1 MTGESTPVEV
11 SPGMKVIGSALN
23 NNGRLI
29 VRATRVGSDTE
40 LARITSMVVT
50 AQGNKAPIQAYA
62 DKIASFFVPLVT
74 LLAIATFAFWFYLDN
89 QSLTFAI
96 STAITVL
103 VIACPCALG
112 LATPVALLVAT
123 GRGALRGIVIRQPR
137 VLEASRRIDVA
148 IFDKT
153 GTLTD
158 GVMRVSLDL
167 DKPIGFGVLTVD
179 TIEQAIARSG
189 VAGSKEDK
197 GHDSA
202 VAALDLLRVKRE
214 LGEKFSN

>member
-1 MTGESTPVEV
+1 MMTGESTPVEV

-74 LLAIATFAFWFYLDN
+74 LLAIATFAFWFYLDD

-112 LATPVALLVAT
+112 LATPVALLV
-123 GRGALRGIVIRQPR
+123 LVLDLELVVLQIHLLVLDLEPVLVVEPVLDLEPGIV
-137 VLEASRRIDVA
+137 
-148 IFDKT
+148 T
-153 GTLTD
+153 GNQ
-158 GVMRVSLDL
+158 
-167 DKPIGFGVLTVD
+167 IGRAHV
-179 TIEQAIARSG
+179 
-189 VAGSKEDK
+189 
-197 GHDSA
+197 
-202 VAALDLLRVKRE
+202 
-214 LGEKFSN
+214 